1 MELLFPKRQSVS
13 IELNGNKI
21 AAASSVK
28 CVCVKERKPIY
39 AFGEGEP
46 VAFLEREPSYRL
58 ELSQLSVP
66 NGSTNRS
73 SLWELTDFRLVT
85 VQDGIRTV
93 YNGCEWLELTE
104 QAEAGDGF
112 LAEHAII
119 TARKRRREEDAV

>member
-1 MELLFPKRQSVS
+1 MELLLPKRQSVW

-28 CVCVKERKPIY
+28 CVCEKERKAIY

-46 VAFLEREPSYRL
+46 VAYLEREPSYRL
-58 ELSQLSVP
+58 ELSQLCVP
-66 NGSTNRS
+66 SEGTSQS
-73 SLWELTDFRLVT
+73 SLLEFTDFRLIT
-85 VQDGIRTV
+85 VQDGVRTV
-93 YNGCEWLELTE
+93 YSGCEWQEFTE

>member
-1 MELLFPKRQSVS
+1 MELLLPKRQSVS

-28 CVCVKERKPIY
+28 CVCVKERKAIY

-46 VAFLEREPSYRL
+46 VAYLEREPSYRL
-58 ELSQLSVP
+58 ELSQLCVP
-66 NGSTNRS
+66 SEGTSQS
-73 SLWELTDFRLVT
+73 SLLEFTDFRLIT
-85 VQDGIRTV
+85 VQDGVRTV
-93 YNGCEWLELTE
+93 YSGCEWQEYTE
-104 QAEAGDGF
+104 QVEAGDGF

>member
-1 MELLFPKRQSVS
+1 MELLLPKRQSVS

-28 CVCVKERKPIY
+28 CVCVKERKAIY

-58 ELSQLSVP
+58 ELSQLCVP
-66 NGSTNRS
+66 SEGTNGP
-73 SLWELTDFRLVT
+73 SLWELTDFRLIT

-93 YNGCEWLELTE
+93 YSGCEWQEFTE

-119 TARKRRREEDAV
+119 IARKRRREEDAV